1 MGNPFIAAALR
12 NLSTLRTL
20 AESANFDDQ
29 LMFIK
34 MCDTLKLNVKHSA
47 FHTDWDRQFVG
58 TLIFNIAAALMETSK
73 TPDMGY
79 FDVEGVKA
87 CQSKIQTTMEF
98 MKMNGAA

>member
-1 MGNPFIAAALR
+1 MGNPFITSALR
-12 NLSTLRTL
+12 NLTDLRGL
-20 AESANFDDQ
+20 ADSPKFYDQ

-34 MCDTLKLNVKHSA
+34 MCDTLQLNVKHSA
-47 FHTDWDRQFVG
+47 FHKDWDKVFVS
-58 TLIFNIAAALMETSK
+58 TIIFNIATALMETSK